1 MALSFG
7 QVLHSS
13 AFTIK
18 EYFEAGQSEH
28 FPFVF
33 WDYPGIHPDIESA
46 PYNLAALPATTVF
59 YILG

>member
-33 WDYPGIHPDIESA
+33 
-46 PYNLAALPATTVF
+46 
-59 YILG
+59 